1 MKKDRNSK
9 ILLGSGI
16 FLGLMFIATLVSK
29 GVYATQL
36 PQVTC
41 GKPKRMSIT
50 HEVSAM
56 GSVKPSRE
64 LAANIDAGLRVK
76 EVFVSIGDEVEEGQL
91 LFTLDTEYIEEL
103 IAQKEL
109 EANKLELQIATLE
122 SNQKIAGL
130 EKDREME
137 RAGEDAIAAFAEANK
152 QLERAQ
158 EDEAIARYE
167 LDQYVEDT
175 PEDDSEEAWE
185 IWEEGRR
192 ACENKVREAARITRD
207 AQDALEAAYTQA
219 YRNIED
225 SMTQQYSDATLGV
238 DWMEF
243 NHMKEQLE
251 ELRVY
256 LQDNGEVY
264 SGIAGVVTGIGVAAG
279 QITTDQPVV
288 TFADAGTPLRFEAI
302 LDQEQKKYVEPKA
315 EGELSLGSY
324 QAAGVKKIPVTV
336 DYLTEIAGMPG
347 SYTAGILLPENTG
360 SIGQNGTFTLSVSSE
375 IYSCC
380 ISLDALHQDENQR
393 NFVYVL
399 EETETILGK
408 ELVARKRMVNV
419 LDQNDRYAALEAG
432 VIDENDQI
440 IESATK
446 EFADGDVVRMK
457 D

>member
-1 MKKDRNSK
+1 MKGRNGK
-9 ILLGSGI
+9 ILLGLGI
-16 FLGLMFIATLVSK
+16 FLGLMFIGTLVSK
-29 GVYATQL
+29 GIYATKL

-41 GKPKRMSIT
+41 SAPKRMSIT
-50 HEVSAM
+50 HEVKAA
-56 GSVKPSRE
+56 GSVKPSGE
-64 LAANIDAGLRVK
+64 LAANMDAGLRVK
-76 EVFVSIGDEVEEGQL
+76 EVFVSVGDEVEEGQL
-91 LFTLDTEYIEEL
+91 LFRLDTEYIEEL

-109 EANKLELQIATLE
+109 EAKKLELQIATLE

-137 RAGEDAIAAFAEANK
+137 RAGEDAITAFAQAHK

-175 PEDDSEEAWE
+175 PQDDSEEAWE
-185 IWEEGRR
+185 IWEEGRQ
-192 ACENKVREAARITRD
+192 ACENKVREAARVTRD

-225 SMTQQYSDATLGV
+225 STTQQYSDATLGV

-243 NHMKEQLE
+243 NRMKEELE

-256 LQDNGEVY
+256 LQDNGEIY
-264 SGIAGVVTGIGVAAG
+264 SGIAGTVTGIGVAAG
-279 QITTDQPVV
+279 QITTEQPVV
-288 TFADAGTPLRFEAI
+288 TFVDGSIPLQFEAI

-315 EGELSLGSY
+315 AGELSLGSY
-324 QAAGVKKIPVTV
+324 QAAGSKKIPVTV
-336 DYLTEIAGMPG
+336 DYLTEIASMPG
-347 SYTAGILLPENTG
+347 SYMMRVSLPENTG
-360 SIGQNGTFTLSVSSE
+360 SIGQNGTFTLNVSSE
-375 IYSCC
+375 IFPCC

-393 NFVYVL
+393 SFIYVL
-399 EETETILGK
+399 EETDTVLGK

-432 VIDENDQI
+432 VVDENDQI
-440 IESATK
+440 IESATE
-446 EFADGDVVRMK
+446 EFSDGDVVRMK